1 MALVPRRTVLADHA
15 LGGIPVRYDSITDA
29 IGNTPLVRIDPAVHG
44 LRNID
49 LFAKLEML
57 NPWGSV
63 KDRAAWSMARP
74 LLAGAVEQGSQVV
87 ELSSG
92 NTAKALAVV
101 AGMHGLDFKSVTNR
115 MRVPEIKDL
124 LLLLGAEIEELPGQ
138 SECLDP
144 TATDDPLTLFHRT
157 LSASGSA
164 HLHTD
169 QYFNPRNTEA
179 HLTGTG
185 PEIVKDLDGRVPDW
199 FVACVGTA
207 GSSTGVARAL
217 RQEDPSVRV
226 VGLVAAKSDFIP
238 GIRTIDEV
246 QEVGLFDPGTYD
258 TLESVS
264 ADEAIEGML
273 VLNRRC
279 GILGGPTSG
288 AAYFGAAR
296 HLRPLDEELTERGEE
311 LTERRTAV
319 FIVCDRVES
328 YLSYV
333 RQRRPDL
340 LGRPARRNSPA
351 DLTDAEVSGAP
362 SVTVAEARRWIESAR
377 PLVVDLRS
385 PYAYAALHID
395 GSVNIVDELFAEL
408 LHGGLP
414 FSRRQPVLL
423 ACPVGQQSARY
434 AALLT
439 RMGHP
444 DARSLTGGIIA
455 WRDAGAP
462 LVRD

>member
-1 MALVPRRTVLADHA
+1 M
-15 LGGIPVRYDSITDA
+15 RYDSITDA

-44 LRNID
+44 LSNID
-49 LFAKLEML
+49 LYAKLELL
-57 NPWGSV
+57 NPFGSV
-63 KDRAAWSMARP
+63 KDRAAWNMARP
-74 LLAGAVEQGSQVV
+74 HLTAAASAPAGEGGQVV

-92 NTAKALAVV
+92 NTAKALAVL
-101 AGMHGLDFKSVTNR
+101 AGMHGLTFKSVTNR
-115 MRVPEIKDL
+115 MRIPEIKDL

-157 LSASGSA
+157 LSEPDSTY
-164 HLHTD
+164 LHTD

-179 HLTGTG
+179 HFTGTG
-185 PEIVKDLDGRVPDW
+185 PEIVKDLDGRAPDW
-199 FVACVGTA
+199 FIACVGTA

-217 RQEDPSVRV
+217 REHDPAVRV
-226 VGLVAAKSDFIP
+226 VGLVAAKSDFVP
-238 GIRTIDEV
+238 GIRTIDEAH
-246 QEVGLFDPGTYD
+246 EVGLFDPGTYD
-258 TLESVS
+258 TIESVT

-273 VLNRRC
+273 ALNRRC
-279 GILGGPTSG
+279 GILAGPTGG
-288 AAYFGAAR
+288 AAYFGAVR
-296 HLRPLDEELTERGEE
+296 QLQPIDEELTERQSV
-311 LTERRTAV
+311 V

-333 RQRRPDL
+333 RKRRPDL
-340 LGRPARRNSPA
+340 FGRPRRRNSPA
-351 DLTDAEVSGAP
+351 DLTDAEIRTAP
-362 SVTVAEARRWIESAR
+362 AIGVADAQTWIGTGE
-377 PLVVDLRS
+377 PLVVDLRG

-395 GSVNIVDELFAEL
+395 GSVNIVDELFEEL

-414 FSRRQPVLL
+414 FSRSRPVLL
-423 ACPVGQQSARY
+423 ACPVGEKSARY

-439 RMGHP
+439 RLGHP
-444 DARSLTGGIIA
+444 DVRSLTGGIIA

>member
-1 MALVPRRTVLADHA
+1 M
-15 LGGIPVRYDSITDA
+15 RYDSITDA

-49 LFAKLEML
+49 LYAKLELL
-57 NPWGSV
+57 NPFGSV
-63 KDRAAWSMARP
+63 KDRAAWNMARP
-74 LLAGAVEQGSQVV
+74 HLAATASAAGEGGGQVV

-92 NTAKALAVV
+92 NTAKALAVL
-101 AGMHGLDFKSVTNR
+101 AGMHGLTFKSVTNR
-115 MRVPEIKDL
+115 MRIPEIKDL
-124 LLLLGAEIEELPGQ
+124 LLLLGAQIEELPGQ

-157 LSASGSA
+157 LSEPDSTC
-164 HLHTD
+164 LHTD

-179 HLTGTG
+179 HFAGTG
-185 PEIVKDLDGRVPDW
+185 PEIVKDLDGQAPDW
-199 FVACVGTA
+199 FIACVGTA

-217 RQEDPSVRV
+217 REHDPAVRV

-238 GIRTIDEV
+238 GIRTIDEAH
-246 QEVGLFDPGTYD
+246 EVGLFDPGTYD
-258 TLESVS
+258 TIETVS

-273 VLNRRC
+273 TLNRRC
-279 GILGGPTSG
+279 GILAGPTGG
-288 AAYFGAAR
+288 AAYFGAVR
-296 HLRPLDEELTERGEE
+296 QLRAADEGSGDAESGDEEPTQRQS
-311 LTERRTAV
+311 AV

-340 LGRPARRNSPA
+340 FGRPRRRNSPA
-351 DLTDAEVSGAP
+351 DLSDAEIRTAP
-362 SVTVAEARRWIESAR
+362 AIGVADAQTWIATGE

-395 GSVNIVDELFAEL
+395 GSVNIVDELFEEL

-414 FSRRQPVLL
+414 FSRNRPVLL
-423 ACPVGQQSARY
+423 ACPVGEKSARY

-444 DARSLTGGIIA
+444 DVRSLTGGVIA

>member
-1 MALVPRRTVLADHA
+1 M
-15 LGGIPVRYDSITDA
+15 RYDSITDA

-44 LRNID
+44 LTHID
-49 LFAKLEML
+49 LYAKLELL
-57 NPWGSV
+57 NPFGSV
-63 KDRAAWSMARP
+63 KDRAAWNMARP
-74 LLAGAVEQGSQVV
+74 HLQAAAADGRQVV

-92 NTAKALAVV
+92 NTAKALAVL
-101 AGMHGLDFKSVTNR
+101 AGMHGLTFKSVTNR
-115 MRVPEIKDL
+115 MRIPEIKDL

-157 LSASGSA
+157 LSEPGGAF
-164 HLHTD
+164 LHTD

-185 PEIVKDLDGRVPDW
+185 PEIVKDLDGRAPDW
-199 FVACVGTA
+199 FIACVGTA

-217 RQEDPSVRV
+217 REHDPAVRV
-226 VGLVAAKSDFIP
+226 VGLVADKSDFIP
-238 GIRTIDEV
+238 GIRTIDEAR
-246 QEVGLFDPGTYD
+246 EVGLFDPGTYD
-258 TLESVS
+258 TIEAVS
-264 ADEAIEGML
+264 ADDAIEGM
-273 VLNRRC
+273 VTLNRRC
-279 GILGGPTSG
+279 GVLAGPTGG
-288 AAYFGAAR
+288 AAYFGA
-296 HLRPLDEELTERGEE
+296 LRRLRAADDELTERQS
-311 LTERRTAV
+311 AV

-333 RQRRPDL
+333 RRRRPDL
-340 LGRPARRNSPA
+340 FGRPSRRNSPA
-351 DLTDAEVSGAP
+351 DVSDTEVREAP
-362 SVTVAEARRWIESAR
+362 AVGVAEAQAWIATGR

-385 PYAYAALHID
+385 PSAYAALHID
-395 GSVNIVDELFAEL
+395 GSVNIVDELFEEL
-408 LHGGLP
+408 VHGGLP
-414 FSRRQPVLL
+414 FSRNRPVLL
-423 ACPVGQQSARY
+423 ACPVGEKSARY

-444 DARSLTGGIIA
+444 EVRSLTGGIIA

>member
-1 MALVPRRTVLADHA
+1 
-15 LGGIPVRYDSITDA
+15 VRYDSITEA

-49 LFAKLEML
+49 LYAKLELL
-57 NPWGSV
+57 NPFGSV
-63 KDRAAWSMARP
+63 KDRAAWNMARP
-74 LLAGAVEQGSQVV
+74 HLAAAAEEGGQVV

-92 NTAKALAVV
+92 NTAKALAVL
-101 AGMHGLDFKSVTNR
+101 AGMHGLTFKSVTNR
-115 MRVPEIKDL
+115 MRIPEIKDL

-157 LSASGSA
+157 LSEPDSTY
-164 HLHTD
+164 LHTD

-179 HLTGTG
+179 HFTGTG
-185 PEIVKDLDGRVPDW
+185 PEIVKDLDGRAPHW
-199 FVACVGTA
+199 FIACVGTA

-217 RQEDPSVRV
+217 REHDPAVRV
-226 VGLVAAKSDFIP
+226 VGLVAAKSDFVP
-238 GIRTIDEV
+238 GIRTIDEAH
-246 QEVGLFDPGTYD
+246 EVGLFDPGTYD
-258 TLESVS
+258 TIETVS

-273 VLNRRC
+273 TLNRRC
-279 GILGGPTSG
+279 GILAGPTGG
-288 AAYFGAAR
+288 AAYFGAVRQLEA
-296 HLRPLDEELTERGEE
+296 LDEELTERQ
-311 LTERRTAV
+311 TAV

-340 LGRPARRNSPA
+340 FGRPRRRNSPA
-351 DLTDAEVSGAP
+351 DLSDAEIRTAP
-362 SVTVAEARRWIESAR
+362 AIGVAEAQAWIGTGE

-395 GSVNIVDELFAEL
+395 GSVNIVDELFEEL

-414 FSRRQPVLL
+414 FSRNRPVLL
-423 ACPVGQQSARY
+423 ACPVGEKSARY

-444 DARSLTGGIIA
+444 DVRSLTGGIIA

>member
-1 MALVPRRTVLADHA
+1 M
-15 LGGIPVRYDSITDA
+15 RYDSITEA

-49 LFAKLEML
+49 LYAKLELL
-57 NPWGSV
+57 NPFGSV
-63 KDRAAWSMARP
+63 KDRAAWNMARP
-74 LLAGAVEQGSQVV
+74 YLAAAAEEGGQVV

-92 NTAKALAVV
+92 NTAKALAVL
-101 AGMHGLDFKSVTNR
+101 AGMHGMTFKSVTNR
-115 MRVPEIKDL
+115 MRIPEIKDL

-157 LSASGSA
+157 LSEPDSTY
-164 HLHTD
+164 LHTD

-179 HLTGTG
+179 HFTGTG
-185 PEIVKDLDGRVPDW
+185 PEIVKDLDGRAPDW
-199 FVACVGTA
+199 FIACVGTA

-217 RQEDPSVRV
+217 REHDPAVRV
-226 VGLVAAKSDFIP
+226 AGLVAAKSDFIP
-238 GIRTIDEV
+238 GIRTIDEAH
-246 QEVGLFDPGTYD
+246 EVGLFDPGTYD
-258 TLESVS
+258 TIEAVT

-273 VLNRRC
+273 TLNRRC
-279 GILGGPTSG
+279 GILAGPTGG
-288 AAYFGAAR
+288 AAYFGAVR
-296 HLRPLDEELTERGEE
+296 QLRAVDAELTDRQSADRES
-311 LTERRTAV
+311 AV

-340 LGRPARRNSPA
+340 FGRPRRRNSPA
-351 DLTDAEVSGAP
+351 DLSPAEIRTAP
-362 SVTVAEARRWIESAR
+362 AIGVAEARTWIATGE

-395 GSVNIVDELFAEL
+395 GSVNIVDELFEEL

-414 FSRRQPVLL
+414 FSRNRAVLL
-423 ACPVGQQSARY
+423 ACPVGEKSARY

-444 DARSLTGGIIA
+444 DVRSLSGGIIA

-462 LVRD
+462 LVRDRRP

>member
-1 MALVPRRTVLADHA
+1 M
-15 LGGIPVRYDSITDA
+15 RYDSVTEA

-49 LFAKLEML
+49 LYAKLELL
-57 NPWGSV
+57 NPFGSV
-63 KDRAAWSMARP
+63 KDRAAWNMARP
-74 LLAGAVEQGSQVV
+74 HLAAATESGSQVV

-92 NTAKALAVV
+92 NTAKALAVI
-101 AGMHGLDFKSVTNR
+101 AGMHGLTFKSVTNR

-157 LSASGSA
+157 LSEPGSA
-164 HLHTD
+164 YLHTD

-185 PEIVKDLDGRVPDW
+185 PEIVKDLDGRAPDW

-207 GSSTGVARAL
+207 GSSTGVARVL
-217 RQEDPSVRV
+217 REHDPAVRV
-226 VGLVAAKSDFIP
+226 VGLVAAKSDFVP
-238 GIRTIDEV
+238 GIRTIDEAH
-246 QEVGLFDPGTYD
+246 EVGLFDPGTYD
-258 TLESVS
+258 TIEAVGS
-264 ADEAIEGML
+264 DDAIEGML
-273 VLNRRC
+273 TLNRRC
-279 GILGGPTSG
+279 GILAGPTGG
-288 AAYFGAAR
+288 AAYFGAVRQLATM
-296 HLRPLDEELTERGEE
+296 DAALTERQS
-311 LTERRTAV
+311 AV

-328 YLSYV
+328 YLGYI
-333 RQRRPDL
+333 RKRRPDL
-340 LGRPARRNSPA
+340 FGRPRRPDSPA
-351 DLTDAEVSGAP
+351 DLSEAEIRAAPVIGVADAQAWLATGS
-362 SVTVAEARRWIESAR
+362 

-395 GSVNIVDELFAEL
+395 GSVNIVDELFEEL

-414 FSRRQPVLL
+414 FSRTRPVLL
-423 ACPVGQQSARY
+423 ACPVGEKSARY

-444 DARSLTGGIIA
+444 DVRSLAGGVIA